1 MNDVPLCID
10 EGLEGDVDVKR
21 DMLGGRMRDNV
32 EQDQEP
38 YSPPELV
45 RT

>member
-1 MNDVPLCID
+1 MNDVPFCVD
-10 EGLEGDVDVKR
+10 EGLEGDVDVER
-21 DMLGGRMRDNV
+21 DMLGGRMSNNIETDK
-32 EQDQEP
+32 EP

>member
-1 MNDVPLCID
+1 MNDVPLCVD
-10 EGLEGDVDVKR
+10 EGLKGDVNVER
-21 DMLGGRMRDNV
+21 DMLASRMSNNI
-32 EQDQEP
+32 ETDQEP